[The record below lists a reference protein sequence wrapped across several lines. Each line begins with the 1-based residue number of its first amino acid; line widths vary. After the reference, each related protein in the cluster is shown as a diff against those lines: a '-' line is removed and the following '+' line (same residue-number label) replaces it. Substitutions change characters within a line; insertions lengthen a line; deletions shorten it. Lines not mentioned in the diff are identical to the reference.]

1 MARRKDPGISPEERA
16 KRERDYAEQRAALRA
31 RIEAEATARA
41 QVWAQQQGI
50 TSEQDSVGRR
60 QHALARYRQAI
71 AEQSAPAYRPTLLQQ
86 WSAPA
91 PGIVE
96 IEF

>member
-1 MARRKDPGISPEERA
+1 MARRKEPGVSPEERE
-16 KRERDYAEQRAALRA
+16 KRDREYAEQRASLRA

-41 QVWAQQQGI
+41 QAWAQQQGI
-50 TSEQDSVGRR
+50 TSAQDSVGRR
-60 QHALARYRQAI
+60 QRALARYRQAI
-71 AEQSAPAYRPTLLQQ
+71 AEQSVPSYRPTFLQQ